1 MPYIQPKMAHP
12 LFLLIWPIPI
22 STQTIKGVVIAT
34 TEIANGFTHVGVF
47 SCYSKITI
55 LDWNMISLHTC
66 TMKSYFSC
74 TNRGWKKMKIRFCCR
89 LYNKIMFLLHH
100 HVCNEN
106 TIPFVIL
113 SMKSYFHSSLSLFE
127 SFLSSFLLPLPYM
140 LILPR
145 LILSHT
151 HTHTQRPMQDNIH
164 QPWWQFKIT
173 TFINNGNE
181 AQIWPMH

>member
-1 MPYIQPKMAHP
+1 
-12 LFLLIWPIPI
+12 
-22 STQTIKGVVIAT
+22 
-34 TEIANGFTHVGVF
+34 
-47 SCYSKITI
+47 
-55 LDWNMISLHTC
+55 
-66 TMKSYFSC
+66 
-74 TNRGWKKMKIRFCCR
+74 MKIRFCCR

-151 HTHTQRPMQDNIH
+151 HTHTQRPIIIRKGCYVTVIAPINKN
-164 QPWWQFKIT
+164 PST
-173 TFINNGNE
+173 TSSLHYKYQVLSNSLHTFSLTF
-181 AQIWPMH
+181 